1 MRFVAG
7 RAAVADCP
15 DSYGKDASGADAYWP
30 GRRGEA
36 SAERQSRG
44 EDAGGADAD
53 WLGPPLR
60 RSAERQRR
68 CRMPMPPAARKE
80 NGLPLVGAD
89 DFGNVDEVVCNT
101 LGIAG
106 HL

>member
-1 MRFVAG
+1 MAKMLAEPMRTG

-15 DSYGKDASGADAYWP
+15 DSYGK
-30 GRRGEA
+30 
-36 SAERQSRG
+36 
-44 EDAGGADAD
+44 DAGGADAD